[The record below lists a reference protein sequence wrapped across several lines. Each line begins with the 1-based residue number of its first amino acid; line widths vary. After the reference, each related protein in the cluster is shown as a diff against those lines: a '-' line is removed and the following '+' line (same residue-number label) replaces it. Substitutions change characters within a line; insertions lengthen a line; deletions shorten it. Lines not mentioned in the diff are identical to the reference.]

1 MNGIGEKGESEGE
14 RRSNINC
21 LVSIDIAAIK
31 LNTSSKV
38 IHKIKTAS
46 SVLIFVNKNV
56 SIRTS

>member
-1 MNGIGEKGESEGE
+1 MNGIGEKDESRGK

-21 LVSIDIAAIK
+21 PVSIDIAAIK
-31 LNTSSKV
+31 LNTSWKV

-56 SIRTS
+56 SIPTF